1 MSKFVYSG
9 EEFDNFVIHSLSEPM
24 PNSGKVD
31 QSLVEALSKV
41 TIEWIED

>member
-9 EEFDNFVIHSLSEPM
+9 EEFDDFIIHSLSEPM

-31 QSLVEALSKV
+31 QLLVEELNKV